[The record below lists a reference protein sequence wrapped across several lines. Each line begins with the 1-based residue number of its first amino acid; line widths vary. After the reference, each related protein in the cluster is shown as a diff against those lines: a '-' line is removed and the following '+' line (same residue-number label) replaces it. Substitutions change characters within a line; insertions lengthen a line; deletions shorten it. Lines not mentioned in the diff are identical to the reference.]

1 MDKQTFKNIIVGFGK
16 AGRALAAKLS
26 QEGEESVIIER
37 NRAMDGGTC
46 PNVGCVPS
54 KTLISAG
61 NRNLQFDDAMKLKYA
76 TREKMHN
83 GAANGALSQP
93 LVSYINGVAKFVGS
107 DEIEVRAPDGTVTRL
122 IGGRIFINT
131 GATPV
136 IPEIPGIDESE
147 NVITSEGAM
156 ELDVLPENLVIIGA
170 GYVGLEFAG
179 MFNRFGSKVTV
190 LEPFSKFM
198 PHEDKDIADEI
209 FKDMTES
216 GISFHLDTPIERI
229 SDIAKAISSTK
240 PSLDIGHQSEVLAGG
255 KVYKA
260 DKILIATGRKANTSE
275 LNLSAAGIEFRPN
288 GDIKVDDTLKTT
300 NNKVWALGDVRGGG
314 QFYYLSTDDFRIVV
328 SQLFGDGSRKL
339 TSPERQNVPY
349 SVFITPT
356 LSRVGLN
363 EQIAQSAGI
372 KYRLFKLPA
381 AKIVKA
387 NILQDPHGLLKA
399 LVNPDT
405 DEILGA
411 TLYHEDSHEIINL
424 LSLAMQTRL
433 KYTQLRNQ
441 IFTHPTM
448 TEGLNDLFANEIK

>member
-1 MDKQTFKNIIVGFGK
+1 MEKQTYKNIIIGFGK

-37 NRAMDGGTC
+37 DRAMDGGTC

-54 KTLISAG
+54 KTLINAG
-61 NRNLQFDDAMKLKYA
+61 NRNLPFHEAMKLKYA

-93 LVSYINGVAKFVGS
+93 LVSYLNGLAKFVGS
-107 DEIEVRAPDGTVTRL
+107 DEIEVIAPDGKVTRL
-122 IGGRIFINT
+122 TGGRIFINT
-131 GATPV
+131 GAAPV
-136 IPEIPGIDESE
+136 IPEIPGIYGSK

-156 ELDVLPENLVIIGA
+156 ELDELPENLVIVGA
-170 GYVGLEFAG
+170 GYIGLEFAG

-198 PHEDKDIADEI
+198 PREDRDIADEV
-209 FKDMTES
+209 FKDLAES
-216 GISFHLDTPIERI
+216 GISFHMNTPIERI
-229 SDIAKAISSTK
+229 SDN
-240 PSLDIGHQSEVLAGG
+240 EVLAGG
-255 KVYKA
+255 ESHKA
-260 DKILIATGRKANTSE
+260 DKILVATGRKANIGD
-275 LNLSAAGIEFRPN
+275 LNLSAAGIDFRPN
-288 GDIKVDDTLKTT
+288 GDIIVDDALKTT
-300 NNKVWALGDVRGGG
+300 NDKVWALGDVRGGG

-328 SQLFGDGSRKL
+328 SQLFGDGSRTL
-339 TSPERQNVPY
+339 TSLQRQNVPY

-356 LSRVGLN
+356 LSRVGLD
-363 EQIAQSAGI
+363 EQMAQSAVK

-387 NILQDPHGLLKA
+387 NILQDPRGLLKA
-399 LVNPDT
+399 LVDPET
-405 DEILGA
+405 GEILGA

-424 LSLAMQTRL
+424 ISLAMQARV
-433 KYTQLRNQ
+433 KYTQLRDQ

-448 TEGLNDLFANEIK
+448 GEGLNDLFANEVK